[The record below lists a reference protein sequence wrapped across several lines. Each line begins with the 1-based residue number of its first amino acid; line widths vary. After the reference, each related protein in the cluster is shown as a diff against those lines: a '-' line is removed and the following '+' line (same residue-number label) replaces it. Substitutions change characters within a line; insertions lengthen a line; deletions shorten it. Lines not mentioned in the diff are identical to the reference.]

1 MAKLANQPRRAQ
13 AAATRR
19 SPAVTATTPRH
30 NGLLAA
36 LREDDL
42 GRLAPYLEPMV
53 LARGQVLFEPHEPVS
68 HVHFPAGAVLSLVIP
83 TADGHIAEAATVG
96 REGAIGA
103 VANGTKRTAFSR
115 GVVQVA
121 GSAFRME
128 HEHLEAVLAAL
139 PALGDLLSRY
149 SDALFAQ
156 VLQSVACNALH
167 SVEQRCARWML
178 IKLDRVDGDVVPLTQ
193 EHLAEML
200 GTHRVT
206 VATALRDLEMAG
218 VIRRERLCLPVIDRP
233 GLERRACECYA
244 VVRAHFRSVLP
255 PTAPDAKA
263 RGAAN

>member
-1 MAKLANQPRRAQ
+1 MANQPKQAQ
-13 AAATRR
+13 AAATRA
-19 SPAVTATTPRH
+19 SQPVTVAIPRR

-36 LREDDL
+36 LSEGDL
-42 GRLAPYLEPMV
+42 RRLIPYLEPMA
-53 LARGQVLFEPHEPVS
+53 LARGQILFEPHEPVS

-83 TADGHIAEAATVG
+83 TTDGHIAEAATVG

-121 GSAFRME
+121 GPAFRME
-128 HEHLEAVLAAL
+128 HEHLEAALAAS

-149 SDALFAQ
+149 ADALFAQ

-178 IKLDRVDGDVVPLTQ
+178 ITLDRVDGEAVPLTQ

-206 VATALRDLEMAG
+206 VATALRDLELAG
-218 VIRRERLCLPVIDRP
+218 VIRRERLLLPVIDRP

-244 VVRAHFRSVLP
+244 AVRAHFRSVLP
-255 PTAPDAKA
+255 PTPPDAKG
-263 RGAAN
+263 RGAAG